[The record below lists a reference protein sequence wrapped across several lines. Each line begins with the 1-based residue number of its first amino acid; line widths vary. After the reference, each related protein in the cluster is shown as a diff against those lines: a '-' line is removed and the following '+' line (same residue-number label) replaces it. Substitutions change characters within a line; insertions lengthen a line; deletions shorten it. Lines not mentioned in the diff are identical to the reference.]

1 MTEKQVM
8 KEVKYPFIKAEL
20 LELGEELARAT
31 DELREIERR
40 KKQIT
45 SDLAAEQKRADGNVF
60 LLSKKIKDKY
70 EYREVECIAIYG
82 VPRAG
87 LKTIRPVDTRLNEF
101 TEQMTA
107 DEMQQGLDF
116 GTTAEG
122 AEGAEGAAKPPT
134 Q

>member
-1 MTEKQVM
+1 MTEKQIQH
-8 KEVKYPFIKAEL
+8 EVKHQLNRGEL

-40 KKQIT
+40 KKEVMADIT
-45 SDLAAEQKRADGNVF
+45 ADQKRADGRVS
-60 LLSKKIKDKY
+60 LLARKIKDKW
-70 EYREVECIAIYG
+70 EWRKVACIATYG

-87 LKTIRPVDTRLNEF
+87 LKTIRRADTNE
-101 TEQMTA
+101 EIESVPMTA

-122 AEGAEGAAKPPT
+122 AVEEPPT